1 MTRTLPVLTALLCAL
16 AFAPAAS
23 ADHDRAQDRLR
34 RAEAAVEA
42 ARCALEDAQA
52 ELAAARRDC
61 DRYDQPRRAS
71 RYDDRYDRGR
81 RYDVRRE
88 AARRAD
94 VLSAAR
100 RQLDVATQRALAR
113 LSDDPRYCNLIDAR
127 SEARARLA
135 RARGTAPDHIV
146 DRARNALSYVEQ
158 EISAMQYEVLA
169 RDPAVRNAR
178 RAVESAEREARYARF
193 R

>member
-16 AFAPAAS
+16 ALTAAAS

-52 ELAAARRDC
+52 ELAAARADC
-61 DRYDQPRRAS
+61 DRYDRPRRVT
-71 RYDDRYDRGR
+71 RFDDRYARGR
-81 RYDVRRE
+81 RYDDQRE

-94 VLSAAR
+94 ALSAAR
-100 RQLDVATQRALAR
+100 RQLDVATQHALSQ
-113 LSDDPRYCNLIDAR
+113 LSDDPRYRDLVDAR

-135 RARGTAPDHIV
+135 RARGTAPDHII

-158 EISAMQYEVLA
+158 EIAAMQYEALA
-169 RDPAVRNAR
+169 RDPAVRDAR
-178 RAVESAEREARYARF
+178 RAIEAAEREARYARF